1 MVGYLML
8 DTLIGNQDRHDENWG
23 FVTCIGP
30 PTRIMLA
37 PTFDHA
43 SSLGRSETDANRS
56 KRLIT
61 RDRGGSVEAYV
72 ARARSGFFE
81 TPAAHR
87 TMTTLEAFMAA
98 ARVRPQASRYWIEA
112 LFGLSSSDFESI
124 FDLVPA
130 NLITTPARDFAM
142 RMLEANGQRLLK
154 AVSEG

>member
-1 MVGYLML
+1 
-8 DTLIGNQDRHDENWG
+8 
-23 FVTCIGP
+23 
-30 PTRIMLA
+30 MLA

-61 RDRGGSVEAYV
+61 QDRGGSVEAYV

-87 TMTTLEAFMAA
+87 TMTTLETFMAT

-112 LFGLSSSDFESI
+112 LFGLSSSDF
-124 FDLVPA
+124 
-130 NLITTPARDFAM
+130 AM
-142 RMLEANGQRLLK
+142 RVLEANRERLLK
-154 AVSEG
+154 VVSEG